1 MNTVVPGARARP
13 SGTRAVFDLP
23 AAVAG
28 ARARGWPLVMGIL
41 NVTPDS
47 FSDGGRFIDAGR
59 AAEQARAL
67 LQQGADII
75 DVGGESTRPGSQPVD
90 EEQECRR
97 VLPVIDAVRAHSSVP
112 ISIDT
117 SKPGVMRRAVAAGAD
132 MVNDVRALRDP
143 SALDTVRAL
152 GVPVVLMHMQG
163 EPRTMQRSPCY
174 GDVLREVTAFLLE
187 RAHACEAAGIPAAH
201 IVLDPGFGFGKNL
214 VHNLTLL
221 KQLQTLADTGY
232 AVLAGLSRKSMIAQM
247 IDRPVQQRVHASV
260 ALALAAAARGAALL
274 RVHDVAATVDALRV
288 TARVQA
294 GR

>member
-1 MNTVVPGARARP
+1 M
-13 SGTRAVFDLP
+13 FDLC

-47 FSDGGRFIDAGR
+47 FSDGGRFIDAER
-59 AAEQARAL
+59 AAEQACDL
-67 LQQGADII
+67 VQQGADII
-75 DVGGESTRPGSQPVD
+75 DVGGESTRPGAQPVD

-97 VLPVIDAVRAHSSVP
+97 VLPVIDAIRAHSGVP

-143 SALDTVRAL
+143 QALDSVRAL

-163 EPRTMQRSPCY
+163 DPRTMQHKPCY
-174 GDVLREVTAFLLE
+174 ADVLREVTAFLLE
-187 RAHACEAAGIPAAH
+187 RAQACEAAGIPAAH
-201 IVLDPGFGFGKNL
+201 IALDPGFGFGKNL

-221 KQLQTLADTGY
+221 KQLHTLADTGY

-247 IDRPVQQRVHASV
+247 IDRPVQQRVYASV

>member
-1 MNTVVPGARARP
+1 LNPVVPGARARP
-13 SGTRAVFDLP
+13 AGTRAVFDLP
-23 AAVAG
+23 AAVVG

>member
-1 MNTVVPGARARP
+1 LNTVVPGARARP

-97 VLPVIDAVRAHSSVP
+97 VLPVIDAVRAHSSAP

>member
-1 MNTVVPGARARP
+1 MNTAVPGARARP
-13 SGTRAVFDLP
+13 PGTRAVFDLP

-28 ARARGWPLVMGIL
+28 ARTRGWPLVMGIL

-47 FSDGGRFIDAGR
+47 FSDGGRFTDTER

-67 LQQGADII
+67 LQHGADII
-75 DVGGESTRPGSQPVD
+75 DVGGESTRPGAQSVV

-117 SKPGVMRRAVAAGAD
+117 SKPGVMRRAVEAGVD

-174 GDVLREVTAFLLE
+174 ADVLREVTDFLLE

-247 IDRPVQQRVHASV
+247 IDRPVQERVHASV

>member
-1 MNTVVPGARARP
+1 
-13 SGTRAVFDLP
+13 
-23 AAVAG
+23 
-28 ARARGWPLVMGIL
+28 MGIL

-47 FSDGGRFIDAGR
+47 FSDGGRFIGVGR

-75 DVGGESTRPGSQPVD
+75 DVGGESARPGAQSVD

-117 SKPGVMRRAVAAGAD
+117 SKPGVMRRAVEAGVD

-174 GDVLREVTAFLLE
+174 ADVLREVTDFLLE

-247 IDRPVQQRVHASV
+247 IDRPVQERVHASV

>member
-1 MNTVVPGARARP
+1 LNTVVPGARARP

>member
-1 MNTVVPGARARP
+1 
-13 SGTRAVFDLP
+13 VFDLP

-75 DVGGESTRPGSQPVD
+75 DVGGESTRPGSQSVD

>member
-1 MNTVVPGARARP
+1 LNTVVPGARARP
-13 SGTRAVFDLP
+13 AGTRAVFDLP
-23 AAVAG
+23 AAVVG

-75 DVGGESTRPGSQPVD
+75 DVGGESTRPGSQSVD

-97 VLPVIDAVRAHSSVP
+97 VLPVIDAVRAHSSAP

>member
-1 MNTVVPGARARP
+1 LNTAGPGARAG
-13 SGTRAVFDLP
+13 SLGTRPVFDLP

-59 AAEQARAL
+59 AAEQAHAL
-67 LQQGADII
+67 LQEGADII
-75 DVGGESTRPGSQPVD
+75 DVGGESTRPGAQPVD

>member
-1 MNTVVPGARARP
+1 LNTVVPGARALP

>member
-1 MNTVVPGARARP
+1 
-13 SGTRAVFDLP
+13 VFDLP

>member
-1 MNTVVPGARARP
+1 
-13 SGTRAVFDLP
+13 VFDLP

-47 FSDGGRFIDAGR
+47 FSDGGRFLDAGR
-59 AAEQARAL
+59 AGEQARAL

-97 VLPVIDAVRAHSSVP
+97 VLPVIDAVRAHSSAP

-117 SKPGVMRRAVAAGAD
+117 SKPGVMRRAVEAGAD

-143 SALDTVRAL
+143 LALDTVRAL

-174 GDVLREVTAFLLE
+174 ADVLREVTAFLLE

-247 IDRPVQQRVHASV
+247 IDRPVQERVYASV